1 VNANPDRCII
11 FGAFECHKPHRIEE
25 IKANAK
31 RLLYGI
37 EAMQFM
43 RNEAKSADF
52 QRKKIRNTFID
63 TTGLANIAEN
73 FDDVWNTAY
82 IDLDGGF
89 YRKLTAN
96 VVRSNRE
103 ARQILLQATR
113 SGQVEHIKIV
123 QALRSTSR
131 HFDSELEKELKK
143 AAPQSV
149 AIMNGKP
156 IVVAVE
162 EKESVTAVMAG
173 MEDYVLAS
181 AEQMLEL
188 LDGKWKLQLTADRQ
202 GDGVKFDNNSTLQ
215 RINTDRMTF
224 QSSGPVGFVK
234 VTQSGSV
241 EFDEDRRILSR
252 QNVETGGGGLLS
264 GLLVGKNGGVM
275 AAAQQILSADSV
287 LLITRLAPDKK
298 RSSDD
303 GKGFFSVWRRVG
315 APVFTENVE

>member
-1 VNANPDRCII
+1 
-11 FGAFECHKPHRIEE
+11 
-25 IKANAK
+25 
-31 RLLYGI
+31 
-37 EAMQFM
+37 
-43 RNEAKSADF
+43 
-52 QRKKIRNTFID
+52 
-63 TTGLANIAEN
+63 
-73 FDDVWNTAY
+73 
-82 IDLDGGF
+82 
-89 YRKLTAN
+89 
-96 VVRSNRE
+96 
-103 ARQILLQATR
+103 
-113 SGQVEHIKIV
+113 
-123 QALRSTSR
+123 
-131 HFDSELEKELKK
+131 
-143 AAPQSV
+143 
-149 AIMNGKP
+149 MNGKP

-173 MEDYVLAS
+173 MEDFFLAS

-264 GLLVGKNGGVM
+264 GLLVGKNG
-275 AAAQQILSADSV
+275 AAAQQILSVDSV
-287 LLITRLAPDKK
+287 LLITRLAPDKKK